1 MFGIA
6 GEVAEPVD
14 RAWLAAGL
22 RCLVHRGPDDG
33 VWRDD
38 RSLARVAACLYH
50 LH

>member
-1 MFGIA
+1 
-6 GEVAEPVD
+6 
-14 RAWLAAGL
+14 
-22 RCLVHRGPDDG
+22 VHRGPDDG